1 MKTRQPTKT
10 NNQPVNNAI
19 GGVVKRNTPGIFFL
33 CLLALMAFCATASA
47 QTAAAVRFTFVQD
60 RITVPL
66 NSSNVTSITNTLQLV
81 SAASNANFT
90 VTGLPAGA
98 TAVLTDTNGNALIST
113 TDNTN
118 LVLTLDTTNIAEG
131 VYNFAINVSGT
142 DTNGVAYSESVPY
155 VLQVAYEWNGTLNNT
170 LNWSSAAS
178 WLGGGVPTNVDDVVF
193 TDTGAQT
200 NGFAGTTGIA
210 FTNSIVDTN
219 FTIASLRFAQT
230 GVTNSFVTNPPPVF
244 HHVHI
249 AAGQTLTITGTNG
262 LSLMRDIFD
271 DATALLNA
279 PIVDISGDA
288 GAKLVMSNLNANA
301 TIFVGG
307 GLIPT
312 LNVSNLPSLSIT
324 ANRIG
329 IGDYLLY
336 PNYRG
341 INTAMNEGRDTNTY
355 SARPRQ
361 LSGNVYLAVTNVF
374 TSPYVD
380 PNNYTN
386 VYTRSYP
393 FMLYNNEQNGVGS
406 STSQQFLLGQTNRFL
421 MDAVC
426 FYGASGNGTTSFG
439 MTNGGALFRNT
450 NGTSVMS
457 VFTVADDGGTNEA
470 ASNIKGNV
478 DFSANNGLVD
488 AQVDRLY
495 VARDRVQIATN
506 QTPNV
511 QGSLTI
517 GRGNFIANTAILG
530 YQEHTKPDWT
540 LIGGGQA
547 YLNYCRGSLVVTN
560 GGTFKVNGT
569 LTLGYTADTNSSGD
583 AQQYNTYGQVTVYS
597 NSIVAV
603 NNVVVDGNLNYYDG
617 SNIRQN
623 NIGINQGGNFIVT
636 NTLGGNNYAGS
647 SSPNFANQGL
657 PGLPLDNLTMSPGSV
672 LTLFVSPAR
681 TNVYVRNFTSTGTTP
696 GTIRIA
702 SLAGVTSYPATIPLI
717 AFSSATP
724 FLAADM
730 SPVAGSNPG
739 VQGYILTDG
748 NGKTINL
755 FLTTNAPNTLVW
767 RGTVNNN
774 WDLTT
779 ANWITS
785 PGGVQTNFSMGD
797 IVTFDDSSTVTN
809 INVATVVVPN
819 QGTNSGMTI
828 SNSVNLYTFGGSG
841 AIAGTAKL
849 LKQGTNDVIFQTSEA
864 GPFSVTAGRLDVNNN
879 GALGNTTLS
888 SNLVLNINSG
898 GIVNGLSASSSAV
911 DVASGGTLNGLITL
925 NAGYLV
931 NDGTI
936 NIPTG
941 SAMTQTNGCMV
952 TNNADGIIYM
962 GSSSPEYTEFAGST
976 FANFGLIAASGGR
989 MLVFGLVYGNGTFY
1003 DPIDGP
1009 TSSALARFVGQDTL
1023 ANVISPGA
1031 TPNNS
1036 IGNMNIYG
1044 RLDLTTDNNP
1054 ANTSPTLLVEVDQAH
1069 HTYDTLSVTHWNNIG
1084 CIWDMINLNGSFS
1097 SGQSYTV
1104 LVNAN
1109 GAGQTNSVDT
1119 PTIYP
1124 LMKPYIP
1131 GPGLEWN
1138 LTGVQPFGT
1147 VGITNCSMIWS
1158 GGNTASWDTNG
1169 TAGNW
1174 QSSTLYSDNRG
1185 AVFDDTASGTTSVA
1199 INTAVAPAG
1208 INVVSITNIIVG
1220 TSTNIVITT
1229 NTPAFM
1235 PGIVVSNSIHDY
1247 TMTGPGKITGM
1258 TSIYKEGTG
1267 TLTMLASN
1275 DFTGGLVLYG
1285 GTFAMTN
1292 VTALGLSGAQR
1303 EAYDQVVIDNTD
1315 VKYFGVPNVNFGRFI
1330 TLDPDGGTFEVSSN
1344 GTELTLSSSVTG
1356 SGSLTK
1362 TGAGTLV
1369 LSQTPDT
1376 YTGGTVVNQGILR
1389 LSAAAAGTG
1398 GITLSNGTILQ
1409 LTNAAPA
1416 SAFTITNVLNIPGTG
1431 TALTIMGITTND
1443 IWSAPWSGS
1452 GSVTFSSTNA
1462 NNLFTFNDNLAG
1474 FSGSISLGSS
1484 VGTFRFNSKTNDLS
1498 TGSAAASFSLGTGS
1512 VTLGTYNGGGL
1523 TYNLGAL
1530 SGGASSTLTG
1540 AFTNIGPTTTTY
1552 SIGANGASTSFAGK
1566 ITDSLA
1572 GTVAVTKVGSGAL
1585 LLDGASTFSGGTTVS
1600 AGTLGGV
1607 GSLSGNLA
1615 VLSTGTLDPGDTIG
1629 TFTVGGTANLAG
1641 AINMEINQT
1650 NTIPNDMLSVSGA
1663 ITASG
1668 TLVVSNTGPSII
1680 NGSIF
1685 HLFNKAVS
1693 GLAVTLPP
1701 TDPTGTTNYTWAN
1714 NVATDG
1720 SIQLTGGGIVIINP
1734 NPTNI
1739 VFSVTGNALTLTWPL
1754 DHTGWTLQAQT
1765 NPTIIGLSSNWF
1777 DVTGSTTTNVYN
1789 AILDPSNG
1797 DVFYRMLYQP

>member
-1 MKTRQPTKT
+1 MTLSHS
-10 NNQPVNNAI
+10 A
-19 GGVVKRNTPGIFFL
+19 
-33 CLLALMAFCATASA
+33 LAQS
-47 QTAAAVRFTFVQD
+47 AAAVRFTFVQD

-81 SAASNANFT
+81 DAASNANFT
-90 VTGLPAGA
+90 VTGLPTGA
-98 TAVLTDTNGNALIST
+98 TAVLTDTNGNALLST
-113 TDNTN
+113 TDSTN
-118 LVLTLDTTNIAEG
+118 LVLTLDTTNVAEG
-131 VYNFAINVSGT
+131 VYNFAINVSGI
-142 DTNGVAYSESVPY
+142 DTNGLSYMENVPY

-170 LNWSSAAS
+170 LNWSSVAS

-200 NGFAGTTGIA
+200 NGFAGTTGIP

-230 GVTNSFVTNPPPVF
+230 GVTNSFATNPPPVF

-249 AAGQTLTITGTNG
+249 AAGKTLTITGTNG
-262 LSLMRDIFD
+262 LSLMRDAFD
-271 DATALLNA
+271 DASAGLNSMT
-279 PIVDISGDA
+279 VNISGDA

-301 TIFVGG
+301 TVFVGG

-341 INTAMNEGRDTNTY
+341 INTALNEGRDTNTY
-355 SARPRQ
+355 SGRPRQ
-361 LSGNVYLAVTNVF
+361 LSGNVYLAVTNIF
-374 TSPYVD
+374 TSYYVD

-393 FMLYNNEQNGVGS
+393 FTLYNNEQSGVGS
-406 STSQQFLLGQTNRFL
+406 SQSQLFLLGQTNRFL
-421 MDAVC
+421 MDAIC

-450 NGTSVMS
+450 NGTSIMS

-495 VARDRVQIATN
+495 VARDRVMINTN

-583 AQQYNTYGQVTVYS
+583 AQQYNTYGQVTIYS
-597 NSIVAV
+597 NSTVAAST
-603 NNVVVDGNLNYYDG
+603 VVVDGNLNYYDG
-617 SNIRQN
+617 SNLRN
-623 NIGINQGGNFIVT
+623 NNVTINQGGVMIVT
-636 NTLGGNNYAGS
+636 NTMGGNNYTGS

-672 LTLFVSPAR
+672 LTLFVNPAR

-696 GTIRIA
+696 GTIRIT
-702 SLAGVTSYPATIPLI
+702 SLTGVASYPATIPLI

-755 FLTTNAPNTLVW
+755 FLTTNAPNNLIW
-767 RGTVNNN
+767 RGTINNN

-779 ANWITS
+779 RNWITS

-797 IVTFDDSSTVTN
+797 IVTFDDSSTITN

-828 SNSVNLYTFGGSG
+828 SNSVNIYTFTGGG

-849 LKQGTNDVIFQTSEA
+849 LKEGTNDVIFQTSEA
-864 GPFSVTAGRLDVNNN
+864 GPFTVTAGQVDVNNN
-879 GALGNTTLS
+879 GVLGSTTLS
-888 SNLVLNINSG
+888 SNLVLNINNG
-898 GIVNGLSASSSAV
+898 GTVNGLNASSCAV
-911 DVASGGTLNGLITL
+911 DVAYGGTLNGLIIL

-941 SAMTQTNGCMV
+941 SAMSQTNGCMV
-952 TNNADGIIYM
+952 TNNADGLITM
-962 GSSSPEYTEFAGST
+962 GSSSPEYTEYAGST

-1003 DPIDGP
+1003 DPVNGP
-1009 TSSALARFVGQDTL
+1009 TSSSLARFVGQDTS

-1036 IGNMNIYG
+1036 IDNMNIYG
-1044 RLDLTTDNNP
+1044 RLDFTTDNNP
-1054 ANTSPTLLVEVDQAH
+1054 ANTSPTFLVEVDQAH
-1069 HTYDTLSVTHWNNIG
+1069 STYDTLSVTHWNNIG
-1084 CIWDMINLNGSFS
+1084 CIWDITNLNGSFS
-1097 SGQSYTV
+1097 SGQSFTI

-1119 PTIYP
+1119 PTIFP
-1124 LMKPYIP
+1124 LMEPYIP

-1138 LTGVQPFGT
+1138 LTGIQPFGT

-1158 GGNTASWDTNG
+1158 GGSTSSWDTNG

-1174 QSSTLYSDNRG
+1174 QSSALYSDNRG
-1185 AVFDDTASGTTSVA
+1185 AVFDDTASGTTSIA

-1208 INVVSITNIIVG
+1208 INVVTMTNIIVG

-1258 TSIYKEGTG
+1258 TSIYKAGTG

-1275 DFTGGLVLYG
+1275 DFTGGLVLTG

-1292 VTALGLSGAQR
+1292 VTAMGISGAQR
-1303 EAYDQVVIDNTD
+1303 EAYDQVIVDNTD
-1315 VKYFGVPNVNFGRFI
+1315 VKYYGVPNANFGRFI
-1330 TLDPDGGTFEVSSN
+1330 TLNPDGGTFEVSSN
-1344 GTELTLSSSVTG
+1344 GSELTLSSSVVG

-1376 YTGGTVVNQGILR
+1376 YAGGTVVNQGILR

-1398 GITLSNGTILQ
+1398 GINLNANATLQ
-1409 LTNAAPA
+1409 LLN
-1416 SAFTITNVLNIPGTG
+1416 SLTITNNMTVTG
-1431 TALTIMGITTND
+1431 AGIGVTMQGVATD
-1443 IWSAPWSGS
+1443 VWSGTWS
-1452 GSVTFSSTNA
+1452 GNGNVTFANTNA
-1462 NNLFTFNDNLAG
+1462 NNLFVFTESISGL
-1474 FSGSISLGSS
+1474 SGSIALGTSPGS
-1484 VGTFRFNSKTNDLS
+1484 FRFNNKTNNNDC
-1498 TGSAAASFSLGTGS
+1498 TGSASASFDLGTGGA
-1512 VTLGTYNGGGL
+1512 TIYNLSGAGL
-1523 TYNLGAL
+1523 TYDLGAL
-1530 SGGASSTLTG
+1530 SGGAGTTLSGAITNSGGVSGST
-1540 AFTNIGPTTTTY
+1540 Y
-1552 SIGANGASTSFAGK
+1552 RIGANGTTTTFAGK
-1566 ITDSLA
+1566 IQDGSA
-1572 GTVAVTKVGSGAL
+1572 GTVAVTKVGSGTL
-1585 LLDGASTFSGGTTVS
+1585 YLDGNNTYSGVTTVS

-1607 GSLSGNLA
+1607 GSLAGNL
-1615 VLSTGTLDPGDTIG
+1615 VVQSTGTVDPGDTIG

-1641 AINMEINQT
+1641 TVAMEINQT
-1650 NTIPNDMLSVSGA
+1650 NAATNDMLSVAGA

-1668 TLVVSNTGPSII
+1668 TLNVSNTGPSII
-1680 NGSIF
+1680 NGSVF
-1685 HLFNKAVS
+1685 HLFNKAVT
-1693 GLAVTLPP
+1693 GLTVNLPP
-1701 TDPTGTTNYTWAN
+1701 KDPTGTTNYTWAN

-1720 SIQLTGGGIVIINP
+1720 SVQLTAGGIVTINP

-1739 VFSVTGNALTLTWPL
+1739 VFSVTGNALTLSWPA

-1765 NPTIIGLSSNWF
+1765 NPLIIGLSNDWF
-1777 DVTGSTTTNVYN
+1777 NVAGSATTNVYN
-1789 AILDPSNG
+1789 AIIDPNNG
-1797 DVFYRMLYQP
+1797 DVFYRLLYQP